1 MRAERFGPVLGFLF
15 LGTVPLLGQPAE
27 PEGGQ
32 EATAQLGI
40 YERELFD
47 YPAQGRRDPFLALNA
62 GESIGP
68 NFDDLLLTGVLY
80 NPAVASVATLT
91 DQKTRRRYRVR
102 EGDRL
107 GEVRVLEIRPREV
120 VFLITSYG
128 ISRREVLRV
137 KQDKE
142 QEG

>member
-1 MRAERFGPVLGFLF
+1 MFV
-15 LGTVPLLGQPAE
+15 
-27 PEGGQ
+27 
-32 EATAQLGI
+32 
-40 YERELFD
+40 
-47 YPAQGRRDPFLALNA
+47 YPAADRRDPFRALNT
-62 GESIGP
+62 GERIGP
-68 NFDDLLLTGVLY
+68 NFDDLRLTGVLY

-107 GEVRVLEIRPREV
+107 GEASILEIRPREV

-137 KQDKE
+137 KRDKE